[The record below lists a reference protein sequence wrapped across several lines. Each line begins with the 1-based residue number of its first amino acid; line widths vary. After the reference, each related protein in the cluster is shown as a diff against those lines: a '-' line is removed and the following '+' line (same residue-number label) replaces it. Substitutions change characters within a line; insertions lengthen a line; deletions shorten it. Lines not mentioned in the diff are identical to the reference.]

1 MGLCCTLFPVKLH
14 IYVISCQNILHLQF
28 AFIKSISL
36 ILSLYKDFVS
46 VVSTAPNN
54 IVIVSL
60 MNQFFFCFV
69 LSLLVNIQHHLFF
82 SFIRKKLALLSNL
95 PLENLEF
102 IAFSCLCQVFFL
114 FYVTPDNDT
123 QTNCFSGNN

>member
-1 MGLCCTLFPVKLH
+1 MTNGVFLCSVTSLCVIDRMGLCCTLFPVKLH

-69 LSLLVNIQHHLFF
+69 LSL
-82 SFIRKKLALLSNL
+82 
-95 PLENLEF
+95 
-102 IAFSCLCQVFFL
+102 
-114 FYVTPDNDT
+114 
-123 QTNCFSGNN
+123 